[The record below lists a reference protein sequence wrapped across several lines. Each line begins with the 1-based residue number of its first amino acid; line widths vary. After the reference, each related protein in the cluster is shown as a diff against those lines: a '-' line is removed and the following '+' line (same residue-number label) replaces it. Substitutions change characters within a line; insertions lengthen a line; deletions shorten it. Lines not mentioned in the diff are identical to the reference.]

1 MGEPEKKLID
11 LNFDKK
17 YSLPIIGV
25 DEVGRGS
32 WAGPVVAGASLIDH
46 NKPFHKDL
54 NDSKK
59 LSEKKRNEV
68 LTYMSSVSKFSL
80 GVALNGEI
88 DKYGITKATCLA
100 MERAIINI
108 SKLVADFNKSVILI
122 DGTPLYEFQNPT
134 NSKIVFLKGGDGISP
149 SIAAASIYA
158 KNKRDSIMKKLD
170 KSHPLY
176 GWKKNMGYGTKYHR
190 EMIYKNGL
198 SKFHRMTFNPMR
210 NI

>member
-1 MGEPEKKLID
+1 MGELEKKLID

-88 DKYGITKATCLA
+88 DKYGIIKATCLA

-108 SKLVADFNKSVILI
+108 SKSVADLNKSVILI

-134 NSKIVFLKGGDGISP
+134 NSKVVFLKGGDGISP
-149 SIAAASIYA
+149 SIATSSILA
-158 KNKRDSIMKKLD
+158 KIHRDSIMVELD
-170 KSHPLY
+170 KRFPCYS
-176 GWKKNMGYGTKYHR
+176 WFKNMGYGTKLHR

-198 SKFHRMTFNPMR
+198 SKFHRVTFSPMK
-210 NI
+210 NM